1 MWLAR
6 RHPSAE
12 VTASLRVAWCK
23 SENVQSGVIDFYDF
37 INKVLPKDFND
48 VNDLFRVFYDK
59 LTENWSK
66 LNDAFR
72 NMDRDRS
79 GTVDPTEILGELKRM
94 NINVTPELG
103 REFVSHFD
111 VDGDG
116 EIDFAEFSR
125 AIRNMDPDKKKKKKQ
140 SQIGQ
145 LWDPDQYAGQRIQ
158 EHRPR
163 SAASLHSEA
172 PVDEE
177 REENQVGMQSARG
190 LRNKDGVDLY
200 AAKSNTGEEVG
211 RITIDENGHFLQDGI
226 PIDFIKILRE
236 KIERKRGG
244 TTHPTHA

>member
-1 MWLAR
+1 M
-6 RHPSAE
+6 
-12 VTASLRVAWCK
+12 TASVRVAWCK
-23 SENVQSGVIDFYDF
+23 TENVQSGVIDFYDF

-48 VNDLFRVFYDK
+48 VSDLFRVFYDK
-59 LTENWSK
+59 LTENWSM

-79 GTVDPTEILGELKRM
+79 GTVDPAEILGELKRM

-103 REFVSHFD
+103 RQFVSHFD

-125 AIRNMDPDKKKKKKQ
+125 AIRNMDPDKNEKKQ

-190 LRNKDGVDLY
+190 LRNKEGVDLY

-211 RITIDENGHFLQDGI
+211 RITMDDKGNFLQDGI
-226 PIDFIKILRE
+226 PIDFIRILRE

-244 TTHPTHA
+244 THPKHTRHMP